1 MPRKKTSSSKKNN
14 GKKEKDN
21 FLEIIKEHELV
32 PKARVL
38 NEEEV
43 KDLLNKYNLKSKEQ
57 LPKIF
62 EKDPLVKICGA
73 KKGDVLEI
81 IRKSPTTKEAYYYR
95 LVI

>member
-1 MPRKKTSSSKKNN
+1 MPRKKTSSSKKSS

-38 NEEEV
+38 NEKEVEE
-43 KDLLNKYNLKSKEQ
+43 LLKKYNLKSKSQ

-62 EKDPLVKICGA
+62 EKDPLVKICNA

-81 IRKSPTTKEAYYYR
+81 IRESPTAKEAYYYR